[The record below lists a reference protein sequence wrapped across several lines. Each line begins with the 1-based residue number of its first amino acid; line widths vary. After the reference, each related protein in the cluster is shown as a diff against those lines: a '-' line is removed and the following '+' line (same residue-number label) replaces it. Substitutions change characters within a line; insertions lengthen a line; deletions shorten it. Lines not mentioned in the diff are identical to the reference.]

1 MPSLTADTYVSPDIT
16 VAATIAALRLVD
28 VRLADNQLALL
39 TDSLAGGTAAWYIFD
54 SANVQADNGGTIV
67 KPASLTTG
75 RWLRCG
81 GTL

>member
-54 SANVQADNGGTIV
+54 SANVREQHY
-67 KPASLTTG
+67 KFKLS
-75 RWLRCG
+75 
-81 GTL
+81 